1 MASNSFVLNYREKQ
15 HFQVTDTNRIMNN
28 RSHPKHSTTNGY
40 AATNGHSSSNG
51 FCNGSV
57 DAVDQIAVPEMC
69 FYCFEVLDAEL
80 HNLDVPNEPNFT
92 NDA

>member
-1 MASNSFVLNYREKQ
+1 
-15 HFQVTDTNRIMNN
+15 MNN

-40 AATNGHSSSNG
+40 SATNGHSSSNG
-51 FCNGSV
+51 NGFCNGS
-57 DAVDQIAVPEMC
+57 DAVEQIAVPEMC

-80 HNLDVPNEPNFT
+80 HNLDVPNEPIFT